1 MAGKLNLGN
10 NPLPDG
16 HPFKGNV
23 ILFGSQIPPSWKE
36 HLRKLKAD
44 REAGQ
49 DTAEKQLPKEDA
61 KDFKDN

>member
-1 MAGKLNLGN
+1 MKERPKRLTE
-10 NPLPDG
+10 LPDG

-23 ILFGSQIPPSWKE
+23 ILFGSQIPPFWKE

-49 DTAEKQLPKEDA
+49 DTAEKQLP
-61 KDFKDN
+61 